1 MRVKS
6 WFLVSSLLLS
16 SLWVLSAC
24 GGSGKTPEL
33 PPPSQVPPAEP
44 PDSDAEKDQKPPPDA
59 AKEGAQGEK
68 SDGAAPT
75 DAAAEKA
82 ADNEKPAPA
91 SGNEGEE
98 STARNVKYV
107 VNPEGMRVE
116 LEGVT
121 FAPKAEA
128 VKVGAGY
135 GLKLKVDVRAK
146 DGKPHS
152 LLAPKNAEVA
162 FAGSVKRKDGEPEKF
177 GDKREGDREIVLKG
191 DKAVQ
196 LSRSWP
202 PAGQKPIVNGDELE
216 LMVGI
221 WGLGDDAAARRPLK
235 KFCKVTL
242 KFEKDKPRV
251 VVTTPDG
258 VSK

>member
-1 MRVKS
+1 MSVMRLKS
-6 WFLVSSLLLS
+6 WFLLTSLCI
-16 SLWVLSAC
+16 LSAC
-24 GGSGKTPEL
+24 GGSEKKPEL

-44 PDSDAEKDQKPPPDA
+44 PDSEAKKDESPAPDDAKAQAQAEK
-59 AKEGAQGEK
+59 G
-68 SDGAAPT
+68 DGAATT
-75 DAAAEKA
+75 DTSAEKTSDSDKA
-82 ADNEKPAPA
+82 AGA
-91 SGNEGEE
+91 SQGDE

-146 DGKPHS
+146 DGKSHS

-191 DKAVQ
+191 DKAVH
-196 LSRSWP
+196 LARSWP
-202 PAGQKPIVNGDELE
+202 PAGEKPIVNGDELE

-221 WGLGDDAAARRPLK
+221 WGLGDDAASRRPLK

>member
-6 WFLVSSLLLS
+6 WLLVTSLC
-16 SLWVLSAC
+16 VLSAC
-24 GGSGKTPEL
+24 GGSEKKPEL
-33 PPPSQVPPAEP
+33 PPPSEIPPAEP
-44 PDSDAEKDQKPPPDA
+44 PASDAKKDEAPAPDA
-59 AKEGAQGEK
+59 DKGTGAN
-68 SDGAAPT
+68 
-75 DAAAEKA
+75 EKA
-82 ADNEKPAPA
+82 SSAPSDAPADKPAEADKPA
-91 SGNEGEE
+91 ADSGEE

-116 LEGVT
+116 LEGVV
-121 FAPKAEA
+121 FAPKAEV

-146 DGKPHS
+146 DGKEHS
-152 LLAPKNAEVA
+152 LLAPKNAEIA
-162 FAGSVKRKDGEPEKF
+162 FAGSIKRKDGEPEKF
-177 GDKREGDREIVLKG
+177 GDKREGDREIALKG
-191 DKAVQ
+191 EKPVH
-196 LSRSWP
+196 LTRSWP
-202 PAGQKPIVNGDELE
+202 VAGQKPIANGDELE

-221 WGLGDDAAARRPLK
+221 WGVGENAASRRPLK

>member
-6 WFLVSSLLLS
+6 WLLVASLC
-16 SLWVLSAC
+16 VLSAC
-24 GGSGKTPEL
+24 GGSEKKPEL
-33 PPPSQVPPAEP
+33 PPRSEVPPAEP
-44 PDSDAEKDQKPPPDA
+44 PASDAKKDETPTPEAEK
-59 AKEGAQGEK
+59 
-68 SDGAAPT
+68 GAAANDKASPT
-75 DAAAEKA
+75 SPDTSAEKPTEA
-82 ADNEKPAPA
+82 EKPAA
-91 SGNEGEE
+91 EGADE

-116 LEGVT
+116 LDGVV
-121 FAPKAEA
+121 FAPKAES
-128 VKVGAGY
+128 VKLAGGY

-146 DGKPHS
+146 DGKEHS

-162 FAGSVKRKDGEPEKF
+162 FAGSVRRKEGEPEKF

-191 DKAVQ
+191 EKPVH
-196 LSRSWP
+196 LTRSWP
-202 PAGQKPIVNGDELE
+202 NAGQKPIANGDELE

-221 WGLGDDAAARRPLK
+221 WGVGENAAARRPLK

>member
-1 MRVKS
+1 MRVNS
-6 WFLVSSLLLS
+6 WLLVTSLC
-16 SLWVLSAC
+16 VLSAC
-24 GGSGKTPEL
+24 GGSEKKPEL
-33 PPPSQVPPAEP
+33 PARSEIPPAEP
-44 PDSDAEKDQKPPPDA
+44 PTSDAKKDETSTPDAEK
-59 AKEGAQGEK
+59 G
-68 SDGAAPT
+68 APT
-75 DAAAEKA
+75 DKASPAAPEASAEKPPEADKPAAE
-82 ADNEKPAPA
+82 
-91 SGNEGEE
+91 GGEE

-116 LEGVT
+116 LDGVV
-121 FAPKAEA
+121 FAPKAET
-128 VKVGAGY
+128 VKLAGGY

-146 DGKPHS
+146 DGKEHS
-152 LLAPKNAEVA
+152 LLAPKTAEVA
-162 FAGSVKRKDGEPEKF
+162 FAGTVKRKEGEPEKF

-191 DKAVQ
+191 EKPVH
-196 LSRSWP
+196 LTRTWP
-202 PAGQKPIVNGDELE
+202 PAGQKPIANGDELE

-221 WGLGDDAAARRPLK
+221 WGVGENAASRRPLK